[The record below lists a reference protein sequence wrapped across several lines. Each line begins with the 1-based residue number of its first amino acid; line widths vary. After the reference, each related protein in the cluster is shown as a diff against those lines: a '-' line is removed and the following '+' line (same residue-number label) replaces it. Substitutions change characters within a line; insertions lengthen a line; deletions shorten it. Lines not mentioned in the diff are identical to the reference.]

1 MSGTPPSASDGF
13 VLRSRV
19 QIGDPIRTIDDS
31 EGRKIQV
38 ITLADCF
45 GEFVGCDDTNPFH
58 VTGAE
63 LQDILAA
70 LNILTDAVSGG
81 TFQVTV
87 TSTVL
92 PPGAST
98 EAKQD
103 DAITILNDLL
113 TELQNPTAPGGTTDV
128 NVVSTVLPPG
138 AATET
143 TLDALLT
150 ELMLK
155 ADLSETQPVS
165 VTNQIT
171 GFGTETTL
179 LAILSELDEK
189 ADKTEVQ
196 PVSITGTPPLPS
208 DAATETTLSALLTEL
223 MLKADLTETQPV
235 SLASVPLAPDAAT
248 ETTLAAILADLA
260 MKADLSE
267 TQPVSVTS
275 SVLPTGAATD
285 ASLAAILA
293 ELMLKADLSETQ
305 PVSVTNQISG
315 FATQATLAAVLTEL
329 MAKADLSETQ
339 PVSVTNFP
347 ADRATETTLAAILT
361 ELMLKANLS
370 ETQPISAASLPLPTG
385 AATQTTLAAVL
396 AELTQ
401 KTEPSDTQNVNIV
414 SPSPLVIDDAD
425 IVQKLCDLLA
435 ELELKA
441 DLTEIQPV
449 KVCAS
454 ELPDGAAEEET
465 LNDILVELQLDRTTI
480 KKFDE
485 TDVNCVYLGEALS
498 GTSDSDPSWSIRKI
512 TISGPL
518 TDILRADGGSFTQVW
533 DDRAILTYA

>member
-1 MSGTPPSASDGF
+1 MSGTSPSPSSGF
-13 VLRSRV
+13 VYRSKV

-38 ITLADCF
+38 ITLSDCF
-45 GEFVGCDDTNPFH
+45 GEFVGRDINPLH

-63 LQDILAA
+63 L
-70 LNILTDAVSGG
+70 DAIQVAIQTVADAISGG
-81 TFQVTV
+81 KLQVSV
-87 TSTVL
+87 CDSVL
-92 PPGAST
+92 SDGAST

-103 DAITILNDLL
+103 DAIAVLNQLL

-128 NVVSTVLPPG
+128 NIVSTVLAPD
-138 AATET
+138 AATES
-143 TLDALLT
+143 TLQDLLT
-150 ELMLK
+150 ELQAK

-171 GFGTETTL
+171 GFATELTLAAILTELGLKADLTET
-179 LAILSELDEK
+179 
-189 ADKTEVQ
+189 Q
-196 PVSITGTPPLPS
+196 PVSISGSLPLPT

-223 MLKADLTETQPV
+223 MAKADLTETQPV

-248 ETTLAAILADLA
+248 ETTLSALLTEL
-260 MKADLSE
+260 MLKADLTE

-315 FATQATLAAVLTEL
+315 FATQTTLAAVLTEL
-329 MAKADLSETQ
+329 MAKADLTETQ

-347 ADRATETTLAAILT
+347 SGQATEATLAAILAD
-361 ELMLKANLS
+361 LMLKADKT
-370 ETQPISAASLPLPTG
+370 ETQPVSLASQPLPTG
-385 AATQTTLAAVL
+385 AATETTLASIL
-396 AELTQ
+396 TELMS

-414 SPSPLVIDDAD
+414 SPSPIVIDDAD

-454 ELPDGAAEEET
+454 ALPDGAAEEAT
-465 LNDILVELQLDRTTI
+465 VSSILAEIQLDRTTI

-485 TDVNCVYLGEALS
+485 TDPNNIYLGEALA
-498 GTSDSDPSWSIRKI
+498 GTSDSDPSWSIRKVI
-512 TISGPL
+512 ISGAF
-518 TDILRADGGSFTQVW
+518 TDILRADGGSFSQVW
-533 DDRAILTYA
+533 NDRTSLTYA